1 MICGT
6 ERSFA
11 TWGIALRACLK
22 WSLAAAISGPF
33 KMVYSASTVARCR
46 VVLHEPL
53 YCACG
58 KSFVEPPVVPVSA
71 EHRLWNVHRACPC
84 NLLQTEFCGTK
95 PPECDEPCGQLQG
108 LDLSFR
114 KQRFCLVTRLTPS
127 QDGVWSRLSSK
138 VP

>member
-1 MICGT
+1 MARRGVLPLG
-6 ERSFA
+6 ELPSVR
-11 TWGIALRACLK
+11 ALSGAWPLH
-22 WSLAAAISGPF
+22 ISGPF

-108 LDLSFR
+108 
-114 KQRFCLVTRLTPS
+114 P
-127 QDGVWSRLSSK
+127 
-138 VP
+138 